1 MNQTVVRKGFFE
13 QDLPSRV
20 ILWSFPLVTVPLAL
34 ALALTVHHG
43 FLFLY
48 IWLFGTTH
56 FVLTV
61 SVYLQSENL
70 RHFAQTGKNIALFFV
85 IPLIILM
92 AFYVMGA
99 FQLRA
104 KFPLVAAVLG
114 VAIRF
119 LDFNHLNRQTF
130 GVYQLFKARTG
141 IRPAPSVKRA
151 EQGYLA
157 ALTGLLFVTFL
168 AGGVCPLLRRNQSMA
183 DTTQAKS
190 GPALLPAVILQ
201 VACVALVGLAVSLAA
216 LSVILLIR
224 DWRRGGRPG
233 GLRQA
238 LSYLAFQSV
247 GVLLAVVSMPLYFA
261 TLAIHYVEYHVLM
274 FPRCFHSPLDAKSAL
289 DRGFGRLR
297 RRPAVFYSVVVLSA
311 LVVSVF
317 TNSSGMADVST
328 RYLAVISIFDGLF
341 VFHYFVEMLI
351 WRFSDP
357 FFRRTLTSLYFPPRV
372 APAKLASVPDLS
384 SANPAP

>member
-1 MNQTVVRKGFFE
+1 MDQSVVRKGFFE
-13 QDLPSRV
+13 QDLPSRI
-20 ILWSFPLVTVPLAL
+20 ILWSFPLVTLPLTLAL
-34 ALALTVHHG
+34 TLTVHHG

-70 RHFAQTGKNIALFFV
+70 RHFAQTGKNIALFFA

-92 AFYVMGA
+92 AFYVIGA
-99 FQLRA
+99 LQLRA
-104 KFPLVAAVLG
+104 KFPAVAVVLG
-114 VAIRF
+114 AAIRF

-168 AGGVCPLLRRNQSMA
+168 AGGVCPLLRRHQSSMA
-183 DTTQAKS
+183 DAAKS
-190 GPALLPAVILQ
+190 GPALLPAVTLQ
-201 VACVALVGLAVSLAA
+201 VACIALAGLAVSLAA
-216 LSVILLIR
+216 LCVILLIR

-238 LSYLAFQSV
+238 LSYLAFQTI

-289 DRGFGRLR
+289 DRCFARLR
-297 RRPAVFYSVVVLSA
+297 RRPAVFYSVVVVSA
-311 LVVSVF
+311 LVVSIF

-328 RYLAVISIFDGLF
+328 RYLAVITIFDGLF

-357 FFRRTLTSLYFPPRV
+357 YFRRTLTSLYFPPRV
-372 APAKLASVPDLS
+372 APANWTS
-384 SANPAP
+384 

>member
-1 MNQTVVRKGFFE
+1 MDQSVVRKGFFE
-13 QDLPSRV
+13 QDLPSRI

-34 ALALTVHHG
+34 ALALTAHHG

-70 RHFAQTGKNIALFFV
+70 RHFARTGKNIALFFA

-92 AFYVMGA
+92 AFYVIGA

-104 KFPLVAAVLG
+104 KFPAVALVIGA
-114 VAIRF
+114 AIRL

-141 IRPAPSVKRA
+141 IRPAPSLKRA

-168 AGGVCPLLRRNQSMA
+168 AGGVCPLLRRNQSSLA
-183 DTTQAKS
+183 DAAKGKS
-190 GPALLPAVILQ
+190 GPALLPAVTLQ
-201 VACVALVGLAVSLAA
+201 VAFVALAGLAVLLAA
-216 LSVILLIR
+216 LSVLLLIR
-224 DWRRGGRPG
+224 DWRRGGYPA

-238 LSYLAFQSV
+238 LSYIAFQTV
-247 GVLLAVVSMPLYFA
+247 GVLLAAVSMPLYFA

-274 FPRCFHSPLDAKSAL
+274 FPRCFHSQLDAKSAL
-289 DRGFGRLR
+289 DRCFGRLR
-297 RRPAVFYSVVVLSA
+297 RRPAVFYSVLVVSA

-372 APAKLASVPDLS
+372 APPILS
-384 SANPAP
+384 PANRAP

>member
-1 MNQTVVRKGFFE
+1 MDQSVVRKGFFE
-13 QDLPSRV
+13 QDLPSRI
-20 ILWSFPLVTVPLAL
+20 ILWSFPLVTLPLAL
-34 ALALTVHHG
+34 ALALTAHHG

-70 RHFAQTGKNIALFFV
+70 RHFAQTGKNIALFFA

-92 AFYVMGA
+92 AFYVIGA

-104 KFPLVAAVLG
+104 KFPLVAVVFSAV
-114 VAIRF
+114 IRL

-168 AGGVCPLLRRNQSMA
+168 SGGVCPLLRRNPSSIVDAAQG
-183 DTTQAKS
+183 KS
-190 GPALLPAVILQ
+190 GSALLPAVILQ
-201 VACVALVGLAVSLAA
+201 VAFVALAGLAVSLAA

-238 LSYLAFQSV
+238 LSYLGFQTV

-274 FPRCFHSPLDAKSAL
+274 FPRCFHSQLDAKSAL
-289 DRGFGRLR
+289 DRCFGRLR
-297 RRPAVFYSVVVLSA
+297 RRPAVFYSLLVLSA
-311 LVVSVF
+311 FIVSIF
-317 TNSSGMADVST
+317 TNSSGMADAST

-372 APAKLASVPDLS
+372 APAYPGP
-384 SANPAP
+384 SAP